1 MRAFSGWV
9 SRSSGT
15 KKRVPIQAGRW
26 PVSQRYSGRKDLRV
40 PADSVTRTH
49 QEPSPGAPL
58 WASVREDGFSATT
71 LISAGTRHF
80 SATAMFRPHGP
91 VPKDLPIREWRVT
104 GEIAREGRVGWP
116 GTSGHH
122 RPGSSGRRPSCR
134 AGKKSVRRAH
144 RILPARYVGVQ
155 VADGLRL
162 VVDNRVDQVAD

>member
-1 MRAFSGWV
+1 MHGSAHA
-9 SRSSGT
+9 
-15 KKRVPIQAGRW
+15 KRLPEGLVQG
-26 PVSQRYSGRKDLRV
+26 
-40 PADSVTRTH
+40 
-49 QEPSPGAPL
+49 
-58 WASVREDGFSATT
+58 GFSATT

-91 VPKDLPIREWRVT
+91 VPKDIPIREWRVT

-116 GTSGHH
+116 GTGGHH